1 MPPDSRLVSRS
12 RCSPFFVHGLPGR
25 ADRGAVP
32 EAGRPE
38 ELSRGPFRAPL
49 LVLAAAFWAGIALS
63 TALLP
68 ERAVSPTEF
77 AVAAVLLALGA
88 AAAFGF
94 VAAAGRR
101 APDGPRWRE
110 AATAILVLSTFA
122 AGFLNRAAPGS
133 ASSLTAAVRTLGADR
148 LARPIRLEGA
158 LLGEPEHFG
167 RRSLLRLGVER
178 LAANRREWP
187 VRGAAR
193 ITVDGNRA
201 GLAELAR
208 GSRVEVWARVSEPR
222 PAGNPGGRR
231 PPRRVAV
238 FGSVKSGLLVR
249 ETAPAPAPFRL
260 LRRARAAIRQRL
272 LDSGLPPP
280 TVGLAAAV
288 LIGDRTLAPP
298 ELERAFRD
306 AGTLHLMAVS
316 GLHVGLVA
324 LLIYGA
330 AILLGAERRT
340 ALAAL
345 LAALPLYAAL
355 AGGRPSVVRAVLMAG
370 ALIVGMRRG
379 LSGTALNGLGLAAI
393 LLLAVA
399 PGNALDV
406 GFQLSFAATLA
417 ILAAVRPGDPAAG
430 SWERPPFWRAWL
442 VGAVVVTLAAQ
453 LASFPIIAWHFGRVV
468 IGGVMVAIPA
478 ALLAGP
484 VLGLGFGWLLL
495 GAVPLLGD
503 ALRSGFG
510 ASAEALIGLSEW
522 AASLRFGAF
531 PVARPGLAWL
541 AAWFAPA
548 IFVLVRRDTRR
559 RFPRRL
565 AVALIVVLAFSTLPL
580 REPADGTL
588 RLTAL
593 DVGMGDALVLSLPAG
608 GAVLVDGGT
617 AFEGFSAGEAV
628 VVPFLAEAGH
638 RRLRAVVATH
648 GDLDHIG
655 GLPAV
660 LRDFA
665 VEEVWEGFGTADD
678 DRRAVRRFGRERR
691 RRGIPLRRLR
701 AGDRFPLGGAEFSVL
716 AAGEPGGDAPRHPND
731 RSLVLAVGY
740 AGRRIL
746 LTGDAGEAAER
757 RLLARYGGALRAE
770 VLKVGHHGS
779 RSSTTP
785 AFLAAVRPRIALVSA
800 RADPRRRLPDP
811 RVLDRLR
818 EAGARVYRTDRSGA
832 ITVAISADGR
842 LSVEPFRA
850 GREPMTP

>member
-1 MPPDSRLVSRS
+1 MPPDSRLVSRAPRRP
-12 RCSPFFVHGLPGR
+12 RCSPYFLHGLPGR

-38 ELSRGPFRAPL
+38 EPSRGPFRAPL

-68 ERAVSPTEF
+68 ERAASPTEF

-110 AATAILVLSTFA
+110 AATAILVLATFA

-133 ASSLTAAVRTLGADR
+133 ASSLAAAVRTLGADR
-148 LARPIRLEGA
+148 LARPVRLEGA

-178 LAANRREWP
+178 LAANRRQWP
-187 VRGAAR
+187 VRGEAR

-399 PGNALDV
+399 PGGTRSMWGSSSASPPPWRSSPPS
-406 GFQLSFAATLA
+406 GP
-417 ILAAVRPGDPAAG
+417 RDPAAG

-468 IGGVMVAIPA
+468 IGGVTVAIPA

-495 GAVPLLGD
+495 GDIPLLGD
-503 ALRSGFG
+503 ALRFGFG

-548 IFVLVRRDTRR
+548 IFVLVRRDAPR

-593 DVGMGDALVLSLPAG
+593 DVGMGDALILSLPAG

-648 GDLDHIG
+648 GTLTTS
-655 GLPAV
+655 A
-660 LRDFA
+660 
-665 VEEVWEGFGTADD
+665 GFRRSCGTS
-678 DRRAVRRFGRERR
+678 RWRKSGRGSERR
-691 RRGIPLRRLR
+691 RTT
-701 AGDRFPLGGAEFSVL
+701 AGRSADSAGNGGGAAFRCGAS
-716 AAGEPGGDAPRHPND
+716 APG
-731 RSLVLAVGY
+731 
-740 AGRRIL
+740 
-746 LTGDAGEAAER
+746 T
-757 RLLARYGGALRAE
+757 
-770 VLKVGHHGS
+770 GS
-779 RSSTTP
+779 RSAERSFRCWRRGSREGRRRAIRTTAPWCSRWATP
-785 AFLAAVRPRIALVSA
+785 AAGSCSPGTPGKPPSGGCSPVTAETSRPRC
-800 RADPRRRLPDP
+800 
-811 RVLDRLR
+811 
-818 EAGARVYRTDRSGA
+818 
-832 ITVAISADGR
+832 
-842 LSVEPFRA
+842 
-850 GREPMTP
+850 

>member
-1 MPPDSRLVSRS
+1 M
-12 RCSPFFVHGLPGR
+12 
-25 ADRGAVP
+25 RG
-32 EAGRPE
+32 E
-38 ELSRGPFRAPL
+38 
-49 LVLAAAFWAGIALS
+49 
-63 TALLP
+63 
-68 ERAVSPTEF
+68 
-77 AVAAVLLALGA
+77 
-88 AAAFGF
+88 
-94 VAAAGRR
+94 
-101 APDGPRWRE
+101 
-110 AATAILVLSTFA
+110 
-122 AGFLNRAAPGS
+122 
-133 ASSLTAAVRTLGADR
+133 
-148 LARPIRLEGA
+148 
-158 LLGEPEHFG
+158 
-167 RRSLLRLGVER
+167 
-178 LAANRREWP
+178 
-187 VRGAAR
+187 AR

-393 LLLAVA
+393 VLLAVA

-417 ILAAVRPGDPAAG
+417 ILAAVRPRDPAAG

-442 VGAVVVTLAAQ
+442 VGAVVVTPGGATRQLPHHRLA
-453 LASFPIIAWHFGRVV
+453 LRRVV
-468 IGGVMVAIPA
+468 IGGVTVAIPA

-495 GAVPLLGD
+495 GAVPLLGE
-503 ALRSGFG
+503 ALRFGFG
-510 ASAEALIGLSEW
+510 TSAEALIGLSEW

-548 IFVLVRRDTRR
+548 IFVLVRRDARR

-608 GAVLVDGGT
+608 GAVAGGRGDGVRRLQQRRSGGGPLPRRSGPPPAAGGGRHPRRSRPYRRAPGGPAGT
-617 AFEGFSAGEAV
+617 SRWRKSGRGSERRTTTAGRSAGSAGNGGGAAFSCGASA
-628 VVPFLAEAGH
+628 PGTGSRSAERSFRCWQRGN
-638 RRLRAVVATH
+638 R
-648 GDLDHIG
+648 
-655 GLPAV
+655 
-660 LRDFA
+660 
-665 VEEVWEGFGTADD
+665 EGR
-678 DRRAVRRFGRERR
+678 RRAIRTTAPWCSRWAT
-691 RRGIPLRRLR
+691 P
-701 AGDRFPLGGAEFSVL
+701 
-716 AAGEPGGDAPRHPND
+716 AAGSCSPGTP
-731 RSLVLAVGY
+731 
-740 AGRRIL
+740 
-746 LTGDAGEAAER
+746 GEAAER

-842 LSVEPFRA
+842 LSVEPFRT